1 MKIVISIGGH
11 MHIRK
16 IILVY
21 VSLIILISPVLTM
34 SVFSGS
40 NSLSLTDENLPRSWN
55 EDWSYRQE
63 INLPISTDDFCAK
76 FQPIDIGIEFDK
88 TCWASDKNNH
98 SIRICCWGGNT
109 WYELESQIY
118 DLNFTND
125 DYIGSCRL
133 VFLVPEMADG
143 EERYFV
149 YYDDSEKPSPKYVD
163 HVDIEDAYYYYE
175 PISGISV
182 EGDYYKITEDGYIV
196 YGIGQKG
203 QVMNRKLSQVVIKM
217 KPYTEEFGIM
227 CSELLAS
234 FSFSYQHGAEDK
246 DEVSSDQ
253 VLVSKNVTEDGNL
266 MVEFGIISESF
277 TKSLRT
283 TNIYKYYYCPT
294 EDKRIS
300 VNVKHEVLEEGI
312 VKGIEDI
319 DGRYGTLVSYK
330 SKSTSI
336 KKMCFGDIL
345 PFLHIY
351 GKNGR
356 IKEYHMDEN
365 PGTKDREWI
374 ISHLDDCD
382 VGENA
387 WISYDEGDDGKTH
400 AILFSSN
407 EDIVKEGTDERDGFQ
422 ITVAEKE
429 YLNIVGTE
437 IDYASIAFG
446 RNSYIEGGH
455 HDLTIPDDLV
465 VEFDAEFFSMEE
477 GNYKKVDEEG
487 KIFRTLVKYRHI
499 GEYSQFEGDQN
510 IHTLTVIPHLSSR
523 IFAFPNLEELTGLS
537 LPIIW
542 AELYQNDT
550 LISSGVAHKS
560 FIGIMQLVK
569 FPKLAPGEYVVRLY
583 RKIGNNTK
591 KYIGV
596 GPVMVDGDVS
606 LHIYCT
612 WQKNIEIAAS
622 DQYNINIEDI
632 ELVMLRDNM
641 VVIRNFT
648 TTSGNLTLGVPFNLF
663 DSYVWENLGNIT
675 IESLFNLS
683 NPYVL
688 EAFYKGFII
697 YDEEIT
703 MGQRRLEINLDLYD
717 LTVVIKDELDFP
729 PGVDVKPFLTSP
741 EMYDQT
747 EIMPKNIGNGK
758 YIFEK
763 LPAAAYDI
771 HISYGG
777 FSDKE
782 SIIVPETGDSISME
796 FSALFDITTELFNS
810 YGENLQDNTQE
821 ISIFRSGRKV
831 RQSLSPDEIVSLP
844 PGKYTVNVYST
855 DELIGSRT
863 VELTND
869 KNIKIVTII
878 ESLLPFIVTML
889 SLVFIGGVV
898 LLIAL
903 KKISLN
909 ASLKIIVMCIIIVS
923 LFQPWWA
930 LNASSDDG
938 MAEKT
943 SAMYIFS
950 QTMINRVT
958 YQDKVYLDL
967 ATIPEE
973 FTEFLG
979 VLLIIV
985 YSGLVLMG
993 ISFIPNV
1000 VLRRRF
1006 SLILASA
1013 SVLFIVLVNAAF
1025 SYGMLKICEISL
1037 GSLQGESVLDMSL
1050 PTGETVYM
1058 SATWGLGSGFYLCV
1072 VSTAILIFAG
1082 IIDFTIKRNWL
1093 KRLITKEK

>member
-1 MKIVISIGGH
+1 

-21 VSLIILISPVLTM
+21 VSLILLISPVLTM

-40 NSLSLTDENLPRSWN
+40 GSLPLTDENLPRSWN
-55 EDWSYRQE
+55 EDWSYMQE

-76 FQPIDIGIEFDK
+76 FQPIDIKIEFDK

-98 SIRICCWGGNT
+98 SIRICCWDGDI
-109 WYELESQIY
+109 WHELESQIY

-125 DYIGSCRL
+125 DYISSCRL

-149 YYDDSEKPSPKYVD
+149 YYDDCEKPSPKYVD
-163 HVDIEDAYYYYE
+163 HVNVEDAYYYYE

-182 EGDYYKITEDGYIV
+182 EGDYYKITEDGYTV

-203 QVMNRKLSQVVIKM
+203 QVMGRKLSQIVIKM
-217 KPYTEEFGIM
+217 KPNTEEFDIM
-227 CSELLAS
+227 HSEILAS

-246 DEVSSDQ
+246 DEISSDQ
-253 VLVSKNVTEDGNL
+253 ALVSKNVTEDGNL
-266 MVEFGIISESF
+266 MVEFGIISESY
-277 TKSLRT
+277 TKSIHT

-294 EDKRIS
+294 KDKRIG

-319 DGRYGTLVSYK
+319 DGRYGTLISYK

-351 GKNGR
+351 GENNR
-356 IKEYHMDEN
+356 IKEYHMNEN
-365 PGTKDREWI
+365 PDTKDREWI

-382 VGENA
+382 IGENA
-387 WISYDEGDDGKTH
+387 WISYDEGDVGKVH

-407 EDIVKEGTDERDGFQ
+407 EDIVKEGTSERDGFEVK
-422 ITVAEKE
+422 VAESE

-455 HDLTIPDDLV
+455 HDLIIPDDLV
-465 VEFDAEFFSMEE
+465 VEFDLEFFSMGE
-477 GNYKKVDEEG
+477 GNYENVDAEG

-499 GEYSQFEGDQN
+499 GEGSQFEGDQN
-510 IHTLTVIPHLSSR
+510 IHTLTVISHLSDR
-523 IFAFPNLEELTGLS
+523 IFAFPSLEELTGLP

-560 FIGIMQLVK
+560 LIGAQSVK

-583 RKIGNNTK
+583 RKIGNSTK
-591 KYIGV
+591 NYIGV
-596 GPVMVDGDVS
+596 GSVMVNGDVS

-612 WQKNIEIAAS
+612 WQKNIEIVAS
-622 DQYNINIEDI
+622 DQYNMNIEGI

-648 TTSGNLTLGVPFNLF
+648 TASGNLTLGVPFNLF
-663 DSYVWENLGNIT
+663 DSYVWENLENIT
-675 IESLFNLS
+675 IESLFNRS

-688 EAFYKGFII
+688 NAFYKGFII

-703 MGQRRLEINLDLYD
+703 MWQRGLEINLGLYD
-717 LTVVIKDELDFP
+717 LTVEIKDELDFP

-741 EMYDQT
+741 EMYDQI
-747 EIMPKNIGNGK
+747 EIMPKNVGNGK

-782 SIIVPETGDSISME
+782 SIIVPETGGYISME

-810 YGENLQDNTQE
+810 HGENLKANTQE
-821 ISIFRSGRKV
+821 ISIFRNGMKV
-831 RQSLSPDEIVSLP
+831 RQSLSPDATVSLP
-844 PGKYTVNVYST
+844 PGKYTVNVYLG
-855 DELIGSRT
+855 DELMGSKT

-878 ESLLPFIVTML
+878 ESLLPFIVTLL

-909 ASLKIIVMCIIIVS
+909 ASLKLIVMSIIVIS

-930 LNASSDDG
+930 LNASNDDG

-950 QTMINRVT
+950 QAMISRVT
-958 YQDKVYLDL
+958 YQDEVYLDL

-993 ISFIPNV
+993 ISFIPNA

-1013 SVLFIVLVNAAF
+1013 SVLFIVLVTAAF

-1037 GSLQGESVLDMSL
+1037 GSLQGESVMDMSL

-1058 SATWGLGSGFYLCV
+1058 SATWGLGSGFYFCV
-1072 VSTAILIFAG
+1072 VSTAILILVG
-1082 IIDFTIKRNWL
+1082 VMDFIIKRNWIE
-1093 KRLITKEK
+1093 RLLARKK

>member
-1 MKIVISIGGH
+1 

-21 VSLIILISPVLTM
+21 VSLILLISPVLTM
-34 SVFSGS
+34 SVFSGGD
-40 NSLSLTDENLPRSWN
+40 LLPLTDENLPRSWN
-55 EDWSYRQE
+55 EDWSYMQE

-76 FQPIDIGIEFDK
+76 FQPIDIRIEFDE

-98 SIRICCWGGNT
+98 SIRICCWDGDI
-109 WYELESQIY
+109 WHELESQIY

-149 YYDDSEKPSPKYVD
+149 YYDDCEKPSPKYVD
-163 HVDIEDAYYYYE
+163 HVNVEDAYYYYE

-182 EGDYYKITEDGYIV
+182 EGDYYKITEDGYTV

-203 QVMNRKLSQVVIKM
+203 QVMGRKLSQIVIKM
-217 KPYTEEFGIM
+217 KPNTEEFDIM
-227 CSELLAS
+227 HSEILAS

-253 VLVSKNVTEDGNL
+253 ALVSKNITEDGNL
-266 MVEFGIISESF
+266 MVEFGIISESS
-277 TKSLRT
+277 TKSLHT

-294 EDKRIS
+294 EDKRIG

-319 DGRYGTLVSYK
+319 DGRYGTLISYK

-351 GKNGR
+351 GENNR
-356 IKEYHMDEN
+356 IKEYHMNEN
-365 PGTKDREWI
+365 PDTEDREWI

-382 VGENA
+382 IGENA
-387 WISYDEGDDGKTH
+387 WISYDEGDVGKVH

-407 EDIVKEGTDERDGFQ
+407 EDIVKEGTSERDGFEVA
-422 ITVAEKE
+422 VAERE

-465 VEFDAEFFSMEE
+465 VEFDVEFFSMEE
-477 GNYKKVDEEG
+477 GNYENVDEEG

-499 GEYSQFEGDQN
+499 GESSQFEGDQN
-510 IHTLTVIPHLSSR
+510 ICTLTVISHLSDR
-523 IFAFPNLEELTGLS
+523 IFAFPNLEELTGFS

-560 FIGIMQLVK
+560 FIGAQSVK

-583 RKIGNNTK
+583 RKIGNSTK
-591 KYIGV
+591 NYIGV
-596 GPVMVDGDVS
+596 GSVMVDGDVS

-622 DQYNINIEDI
+622 DQYNMNIEGI

-663 DSYVWENLGNIT
+663 DSYVWENLENIT
-675 IESLFNLS
+675 IESLFNRS

-688 EAFYKGFII
+688 NAFYKGFII

-703 MGQRRLEINLDLYD
+703 MWQRGLEINLGLYD
-717 LTVVIKDELDFP
+717 LTVEIKDELDFP

-741 EMYDQT
+741 EMYDQI
-747 EIMPKNIGNGK
+747 EIMPKNVGNGK

-782 SIIVPETGDSISME
+782 SIIVPDTGDYISME
-796 FSALFDITTELFNS
+796 FSVLFDITTELFNS
-810 YGENLQDNTQE
+810 HGENLKVNTQE
-821 ISIFRSGRKV
+821 INIFRNGMKV

-844 PGKYTVNVYST
+844 PGKYTVNVYLG
-855 DELIGSRT
+855 DELMGSKT
-863 VELTND
+863 IELTND

-878 ESLLPFIVTML
+878 ESLLPFIATML
-889 SLVFIGGVV
+889 SLVFIGVVV

-909 ASLKIIVMCIIIVS
+909 ASLKLIVISIIVLS

-938 MAEKT
+938 ITEKT

-950 QTMINRVT
+950 QAMISKVT

-1013 SVLFIVLVNAAF
+1013 SVLFIVLVTAAF

-1037 GSLQGESVLDMSL
+1037 GSLRGESVMDMSL

-1058 SATWGLGSGFYLCV
+1058 SATWGLGNGFYLCV
-1072 VSTAILIFAG
+1072 VSTAILMLVG
-1082 IIDFTIKRNWL
+1082 VIDFIIKRNWIE
-1093 KRLITKEK
+1093 RLLAKKK